1 MKFGIVSCEIE
12 FIINWVWLNFCVFL
26 RCGYVSQTLIWL
38 ALVYKIMIHILNSR
52 KFDML
57 TRKNIESDSGKR
69 E

>member
-12 FIINWVWLNFCVFL
+12 FIITWVWLNFCVFL

-38 ALVYKIMIHILNSR
+38 ALVYKIMIHILNR

-57 TRKNIESDSGKR
+57 T
-69 E
+69 